1 MSTKL
6 GYFLF
11 EHLVTL
17 AWVPPNDALFWS
29 LDVNLP
35 SYEPPIDY
43 KICYPGLFV
52 VLIFFLFKQ
61 FYKTNTVDF
70 RRIQTGVVRV
80 EGEQTD
86 LLDATTTALRHGKG
100 GFKQT
105 EDSGSFLL
113 TTFLRFTLKLSK
125 CFLFI
130 DVVDWKWFLSSEGG
144 SQCGQIGLFLKCL
157 GTKLSCA
164 KVAQILGNFLGWF

>member
-125 CFLFI
+125 CFFI
-130 DVVDWKWFLSSEGG
+130 HRRCGLKMISFVGGREPVWPDWSIFEMPWHQIVMRKSS
-144 SQCGQIGLFLKCL
+144 SNIG
-157 GTKLSCA
+157 
-164 KVAQILGNFLGWF
+164 